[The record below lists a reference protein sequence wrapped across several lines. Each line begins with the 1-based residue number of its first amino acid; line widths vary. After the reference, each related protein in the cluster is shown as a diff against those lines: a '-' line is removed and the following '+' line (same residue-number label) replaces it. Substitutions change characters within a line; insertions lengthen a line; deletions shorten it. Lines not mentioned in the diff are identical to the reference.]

1 MDKAYEFC
9 EQASNVPVNECM
21 EKLVYLPEVAR
32 EAGVEVTFSDKPHV
46 DNLPRL
52 FYLRQGQIENFLKI
66 ADKFNSHG
74 WIYTPLDRGR
84 CRYYKSCANISS
96 KYGTEEIEKKFW
108 RPCCFLGGRMRYT
121 KSSSVW
127 NPQSNKR
134 ACTTKYQSIWFRQ
147 WRLCFF
153 PST

>member
-1 MDKAYEFC
+1 MGKPTKKFSKNSDTTYKSMTDVKRQKYWILTMDKAYEFMK
-9 EQASNVPVNECM
+9 QASNVPVNECM

-96 KYGTEEIEKKFW
+96 KYGT
-108 RPCCFLGGRMRYT
+108 
-121 KSSSVW
+121 
-127 NPQSNKR
+127 
-134 ACTTKYQSIWFRQ
+134 
-147 WRLCFF
+147 
-153 PST
+153 